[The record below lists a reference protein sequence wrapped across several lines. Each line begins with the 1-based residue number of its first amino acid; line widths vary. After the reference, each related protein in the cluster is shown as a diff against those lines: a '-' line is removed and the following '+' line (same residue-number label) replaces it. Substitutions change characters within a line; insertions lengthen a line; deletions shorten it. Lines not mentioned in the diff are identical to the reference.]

1 MDNSSLYSVK
11 EILCTDTVDSL
22 LNLQERIFKS
32 LQENGHGDYILPKTR
47 EDYEKIINDS
57 KLSVIGIF
65 NENNKL
71 IGQLVVKESSHEAS
85 QNNGLYLRKKLY
97 EIANVLI
104 DPEYNGKGLAKQM
117 ISFVKGMKKYS
128 NATLT
133 AEIEITNLASIKTFL
148 GSDFVIVNTEKSP
161 IDGAEIYIL
170 AFNRNLNKQISNVE
184 SVEVLQNLQYED
196 YEELTSAGLITV
208 GYTKSQ
214 LRDDLIADVFIMKK
228 SKYLLN
234 EEENVLSSVKNFNFM
249 NTLIAKRNYHAKKIW
264 QSRLRAR
271 IKENSNSIRK

>member
-234 EEENVLSSVKNFNFM
+234 EEENVLNSVKNFNFM
-249 NTLIAKRNYHAKKIW
+249 NTLIAKRNHAKKIW

-271 IKENSNSIRK
+271 IEENSNSIRK